1 MIKINRKIANFKF
14 LSFVISKYIK
24 NKFLKTIN

>member
-1 MIKINRKIANFKF
+1 MFEYFKIKLKEVRKYTPIN
-14 LSFVISKYIK
+14 VEK